1 MDQAIL
7 NFLFEIEQDWLIL
20 FMVVATYWGSPLV
33 IACLSILVDIHLYLQ
48 KEYRRAVQLLI
59 TICGSTT
66 TTFVIKYISS
76 RERPSEAFYFESS
89 PSFPSGHAALSMALY
104 GFLIYLLLR
113 HPHRHGRIFLIT
125 LLASAI
131 ILIGFSRVYLG
142 VHYPSDVM
150 VGYVIGFMWILI
162 SLSLSKSKIWHLLGK
177 KRF

>member
-1 MDQAIL
+1 MI
-7 NFLFEIEQDWLIL
+7 I
-20 FMVVATYWGSPLV
+20 ATYWGSPMVIGCVSALV
-33 IACLSILVDIHLYLQ
+33 SIHLYLQ
-48 KEYRRAVQLLI
+48 KRYLRVTQLLI
-59 TICGSTT
+59 TILGSTS
-66 TTFVIKYISS
+66 TTFFIKYIYS
-76 RERPSEAFYFESS
+76 RERPLEAFYLEST

-125 LLASAI
+125 LLVSAI

-150 VGYVIGFMWILI
+150 AGYVIGFMWIFL
-162 SLSLSKSKIWHLLGK
+162 SLPLSKSKIWHLLGK